1 MRELKKLKNRLEKIE
16 KELDKVR
23 GSSPLTDGRQ
33 TQRCEKKSRKWDYL
47 AVEKWELKDKIEMI
61 IKNPPCE
68 KCKYYFTNPFDEG
81 FCNKDFDIN
90 EGHCRGELY
99 ELYGLKNE
107 K

>member
-1 MRELKKLKNRLEKIE
+1 MIELKKLKNRLEKIE
-16 KELDKVR
+16 KELEKVR
-23 GSSPLTDGRQ
+23 GSSPLTDGWQ
-33 TQRCEKKSRKWDYL
+33 TQRYAKKSRKWDYL

-61 IKNPPCE
+61 TKNPPCG
-68 KCKYYFTNPFDEG
+68 KCKHYFTNPFDEG

-99 ELYGLKNE
+99 ELKKE